1 MKIKMLTSM
10 SGPDVQRRRGDE
22 LEVSADEAG
31 RLIEA
36 GFAEPVRGEP
46 REKAVSRAPREKAA
60 PTSAPDTEEMPGSQG
75 EEQA

>member
-1 MKIKMLTSM
+1 MKIRMLTSM

-22 LEVSADEAG
+22 LEMSTDEAG

-36 GFAEPVRGEP
+36 GFAEPVRSEP
-46 REKAVSRAPREKAA
+46 REKAMSRAPREKAA
-60 PTSAPDTEEMPGSQG
+60 STSAPES